1 MPRRGP
7 PPVPAWQRMG
17 RRSVV
22 AGALVALVV
31 AAGCSGGS
39 SGSSS
44 PTTAPPS
51 EAPGTTMPV
60 LGTGD
65 PATTTAAAAS
75 TTATPAAV
83 PTTAAGSA
91 GSDPAAPAVSTD
103 PAATAAA
110 PGNPPTNAPAAGAP
124 AAAARADRL
133 CAGVQSAVPLHFVVA
148 VANLTDADSVGPTE
162 VALAP
167 LLAQPL
173 ADIVASAPP
182 EIAPAFR
189 AWADRNAKALAAF
202 RSTGATDAQVSAYVS
217 SFQADLAN
225 VADNGGG
232 GTPLP
237 VEEAAKAG
245 IDRAKLA
252 SAAQGFVAAN
262 GTFAT
267 FQSTLDQQLTF
278 SGAVQDQ
285 LEQQLPCASD
295 LSGFI
300 TSD

>member
-1 MPRRGP
+1 
-7 PPVPAWQRMG
+7 MG

-22 AGALVALVV
+22 AGALVALVAFLG
-31 AAGCSGGS
+31 AAGCRGGS
-39 SGSSS
+39 SSTSSS
-44 PTTAPPS
+44 TTAVPPS
-51 EAPGTTMPV
+51 GGAATTMPV
-60 LGTGD
+60 LATGAA
-65 PATTTAAAAS
+65 ATTA
-75 TTATPAAV
+75 
-83 PTTAAGSA
+83 
-91 GSDPAAPAVSTD
+91 
-103 PAATAAA
+103 
-110 PGNPPTNAPAAGAP
+110 APAAGTTAAPGAATSAP
-124 AAAARADRL
+124 AASAASPGANATAPATTAGNGAASAAGTPAAASADAAKL

-182 EIAPAFR
+182 QIAAPFR
-189 AWADRNAKALAAF
+189 VWAERNAKALAAF
-202 RSTGATDAQVSAYVS
+202 RSTGATDAQIAAYVR
-217 SFQADLAN
+217 SFQADLAD

-237 VEEAAKAG
+237 LDKAAKAG
-245 IDRAKLA
+245 IDTTKLT

-262 GTFAT
+262 GSFAT